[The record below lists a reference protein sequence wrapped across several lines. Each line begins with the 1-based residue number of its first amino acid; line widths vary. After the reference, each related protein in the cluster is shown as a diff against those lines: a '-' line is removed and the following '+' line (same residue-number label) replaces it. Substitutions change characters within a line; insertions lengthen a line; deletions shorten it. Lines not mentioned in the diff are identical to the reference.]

1 MASSAKRRQTMAK
14 MTRERKVKEKRQFK
28 QEKKEAKKLAA
39 AMGPPEDVEGMYSEN
54 PEDGEDAEAQ
64 PPTDAPEPAD
74 VPEDPA
80 VS

>member
-1 MASSAKRRQTMAK
+1 MAK

-39 AMGPPEDVEGMYSEN
+39 AMGPPEDTDGMFSEI
-54 PEDGEDAEAQ
+54 PEDGEDAEAE
-64 PPTDAPEPAD
+64 PLGGAPEAADTPEAAD